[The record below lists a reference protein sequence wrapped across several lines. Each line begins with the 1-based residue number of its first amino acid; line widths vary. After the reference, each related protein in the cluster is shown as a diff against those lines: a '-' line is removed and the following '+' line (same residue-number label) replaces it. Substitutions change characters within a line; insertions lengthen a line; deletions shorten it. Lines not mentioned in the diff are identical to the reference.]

1 MGEKI
6 PVTIINWDSV
16 EMVELCIKY
25 IRERTDP
32 EKMEI
37 QVVDN
42 GSENRANLV
51 RLLELKES
59 GQVDRIIALPK
70 NMGFSIAFNIA
81 FEETAGDVF
90 CYVSSD
96 CLVEPGWLEEGIKS
110 LKADE
115 NIAAVCS
122 NIFDDRNHDISK
134 EDRELT
140 QLYGAIMFI
149 RREAWSDV
157 GCFDYRNFSP
167 AYSEELDWSY
177 RARKREYRIV
187 LAGKSLAYHNE
198 SYTMNKK
205 YNRNYIHL
213 IRLTHRIKC
222 RLLNWSVRRL
232 ILSWKWYL
240 LETLDD
246 MRNRTVHILPLALM
260 KNVLEFPLI
269 LKERNKRL
277 SGDTIRFNFP
287 YGEIAV
293 FM

>member
-1 MGEKI
+1 MREKI

-16 EMVELCIKY
+16 EIVELCIKY

-32 EKMEI
+32 AKINI

-42 GSENRANLV
+42 GSEDRGNIL
-51 RLLELKES
+51 RLLELKGS
-59 GQVDRIIALPK
+59 GDIERIIALPK

-81 FEETAGDVF
+81 VEETRGDIF

-96 CLVEPGWLEEGIKS
+96 CLVEPGWFEEGMKS
-110 LKADE
+110 LEADE

-122 NIFDDRNHDISK
+122 NIFDDNNLDISK

-140 QLYGAIMFI
+140 QLYGAIMFM
-149 RREAWSDV
+149 RRDAWSNI

-177 RARKREYRIV
+177 RARKKGYRIV

-205 YNRNYIHL
+205 YDRNYIHL

-222 RLLNWSVRRL
+222 RLLNWSVREL
-232 ILSWKWYL
+232 FFFWKWYL

-246 MRNRTVHILPLALM
+246 IRNQTVHILPLALM
-260 KNVLEFPLI
+260 KNFLNFPLI
-269 LKERNKRL
+269 LKERKKRL
-277 SGDTIRFNFP
+277 SGQTINFKFS
-287 YGEIAV
+287 YKEIAV